1 MATDKPRFTITM
13 DTQTL
18 DRVDDYRYSHRINT
32 QSKAIL
38 ELVQEGL
45 KRVDT
50 DEAIS
55 TCQDS
60 ISPYRLSSLEIKMLE
75 NFRVLNEEGQTKLF
89 DYSDDLVSSRNY
101 IKEKTVSVG

>member
-45 KRVDT
+45 KRVGANESAT
-50 DEAIS
+50 AG
-55 TCQDS
+55 QDS
-60 ISPYRLSSLEIKMLE
+60 ISPSRLSSLEIKIIE
-75 NFRVLNEEGQTKLF
+75 NFRVLNEEGQEKLF
-89 DYSDDLVSSRNY
+89 DYSDDLVSSRKY
-101 IKEKTVSVG
+101 IKEKTVSAG

>member
-45 KRVDT
+45 KRVGA
-50 DEAIS
+50 DEATS

-60 ISPYRLSSLEIKMLE
+60 ISPYKLSSLEIKLLE
-75 NFRVLNEEGQTKLF
+75 NFRVLNEEGQEKLF
-89 DYSDDLVSSRNY
+89 DYSDDLVSSRKY